1 MLSKVANRVYWL
13 GRYMERTEN
22 TAKLVNVY
30 TSLLLDMPKGT
41 DVGWH
46 SLLKITGSEETF
58 GSMYDE
64 MNEQNVTSFL
74 LTDQRHM
81 GSLLCS
87 LSMARENARTSR
99 DILPREAWEVVN
111 EIYILAKTDKDT
123 ILSRSGRYQL
133 LTRIVHSGQRL
144 EGILAGGLSRNH
156 THTFLHL
163 GRLIERADTTTRIV
177 DAGALLLSENSLKKM
192 RSLEGIVWMN
202 LLKTLSAYQ
211 MYRQEVKRQIVGTE
225 VIRFLLKD
233 ARFPRSVKFCA
244 DSLELLATRLPNC
257 YAVRGK
263 INMLLQKLRDFSPDG
278 AGEMEIHRFM
288 DDIQIEL
295 YDIDGAISATWFNS
309 ELAG

>member
-30 TSLLLDMPKGT
+30 TGLLLDMPKGT

-46 SLLKITGSEETF
+46 SLLKITGSEEDF
-58 GSMYDE
+58 SGLYDE
-64 MNEQNVTSFL
+64 ASEQNVTSFL
-74 LTDQRHM
+74 LTDQRNS
-81 GSLLCS
+81 GSMLCS
-87 LSMARENARTSR
+87 LSYARENARTSR
-99 DILPREAWEVVN
+99 DILPREAWEAVN

-133 LTRIVHSGQRL
+133 LTRVIQGGQRL

-163 GRLIERADTTTRIV
+163 GRLLERADTTSRIM
-177 DAGALLLSENSLKKM
+177 DAGALLLSESSLKKM

-211 MYRQEVKRQIVGTE
+211 MYRQAVKRQIVGTE

-233 ARFPRSVKFCA
+233 TKFPRSVAFCA
-244 DSLELLATRLPNC
+244 EAAAVFASRLPNSG
-257 YAVRGK
+257 AVK
-263 INMLLQKLRDFSPDG
+263 EKTSLLLQRLKDFSPDN
-278 AGEMEIHRFM
+278 AGEMEIHKFM
-288 DDIQIEL
+288 DEIQL
-295 YDIDGAISATWFNS
+295 AVYDIDSAVSATWFNS